1 MPETKVEIVE
11 VSPRD
16 GLQNEGTMLSTAAKV
31 ELIRRAAASG
41 LKRIEAVSF
50 AHPKRVPQMADAEA
64 VMASLPRGDASYIGL
79 VMNRKGLDRALAAG
93 VSEINFVV
101 VASETF
107 NRRNQGASTD
117 ESIAVWAEV
126 ARESRAAKVPVS
138 VTIAASFGCPFE
150 GEVPTARVVE
160 VARRVAEYQ
169 PDELGLADTIGVATP
184 RDVAE
189 RVGAVLAA
197 VPSIPLRCHFHNTR
211 NTGIANAYAAF
222 EAGVRVLDASLGGIG
237 GCPFAPGATG
247 NIPTEDLAY
256 MLNRMGV
263 DTGLDLKKLVETA
276 LWIETQLFKPVPGAL
291 SRAGLFPRAA

>member
-31 ELIRRAAASG
+31 ELIRRAADAG

-64 VMASLPRGDASYIGL
+64 VMAALPRGAASYIGL
-79 VMNRKGLDRALAAG
+79 VMNRKGLERALAAG

-150 GEVPTARVVE
+150 GEVPTARVVD

-189 RVGAVLAA
+189 RVGAVRAA

-276 LWIETQLFKPVPGAL
+276 LWIETQLTKPVPGAL

>member
-64 VMASLPRGDASYIGL
+64 VMAALPRGAASYIGL

-126 ARESRAAKVPVS
+126 ARESRAASVPVS

-150 GEVPTARVVE
+150 GEVPTARVVD
-160 VARRVAEYQ
+160 VALRVAEYQ

-189 RVGAVLAA
+189 RVGAVRAA

-222 EAGVRVLDASLGGIG
+222 EAGVRV
-237 GCPFAPGATG
+237 
-247 NIPTEDLAY
+247 
-256 MLNRMGV
+256 
-263 DTGLDLKKLVETA
+263 
-276 LWIETQLFKPVPGAL
+276 
-291 SRAGLFPRAA
+291 